1 MEQLLFALVVSVCP
15 VHEVC
20 KDVIYEVYDTRQ
32 ECEKVVFEK
41 RIFNGNCYPVEEIIH
56 SK

>member
-15 VHEVC
+15 AHEVC

-32 ECEKVVFEK
+32 ECEKEVFEK
-41 RIFNGNCYPVEEIIH
+41 RIFNGNCYPVEKIIH

>member
-15 VHEVC
+15 AHEVC

-41 RIFNGNCYPVEEIIH
+41 RILNGNCYPVEEIIH